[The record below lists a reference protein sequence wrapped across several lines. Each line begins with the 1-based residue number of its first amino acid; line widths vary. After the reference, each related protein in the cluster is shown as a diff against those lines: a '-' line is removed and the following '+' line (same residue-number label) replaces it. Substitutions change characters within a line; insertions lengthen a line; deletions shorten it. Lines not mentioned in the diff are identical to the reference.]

1 MNRQY
6 FLVFILSFLFIS
18 LQSFATENDYE
29 LHRLKA
35 QKYIEAKDWS
45 SAEGEAKA
53 MTEVDSANLEGWLMY
68 GIIEQRLEKNED
80 AAKAYHKYL
89 DLNPPADKAAAVRSR
104 LAEVETRNEKFKK
117 EVIAE
122 NQERYGSRSNG
133 IYLAYAPLYKPS
145 TSEVTGGDV
154 SSSFPFGG
162 QFTRMAFVL
171 MNDSGNVKT
180 FKALPASGT
189 STIYQNVGPAKLTT
203 WELYFEFNC
212 NLTEPYT
219 TTGQFSFYIPIH
231 FGTFMNSLKLNDG
244 SRNFSNM
251 GMEGASGI
259 GVQWFNRS
267 PITLSLTGLYHWGVG
282 LWDLTDDS
290 GSGTNGIQNS
300 SGDPVHGGNVGPE
313 VRVTLTYLFGYEKT
327 VAEKALGQ

>member
-1 MNRQY
+1 MRAKY
-6 FLVFILSFLFIS
+6 FLLGLLFLSS
-18 LQSFATENDYE
+18 HSFANENNFE

-35 QKYIEAKDWS
+35 QKYIESKDWA

-53 MTEVDSANLEGWLMY
+53 MTEADSANLEGWLMY
-68 GIIEQRLEKNED
+68 GIVEQRLEKNET
-80 AAKAYHKYL
+80 AAQAYHKYL
-89 DLNPPADKAAAVRSR
+89 ELNPPADKASAVRNR
-104 LAEVETRNEKFKK
+104 LVEVETRNEKVKK
-117 EVIAE
+117 QAIAE

-133 IYLAYAPLYKPS
+133 LFLAYSPLYKPS

-154 SSSFPFGG
+154 SSSYQFGG
-162 QFTRMAFVL
+162 QFNRMAIGL
-171 MNDSGNVKT
+171 MNDTGNVKT
-180 FKALPASGT
+180 FKALPATGN
-189 STIYQNVGPAKLTT
+189 STTYQSVGPAKLST
-203 WELYFEFNC
+203 WDLYFEFNY

-231 FGTFMNSLKLNDG
+231 FGAFTNSLKLNDG
-244 SRNFSNM
+244 SRTFSNM

-290 GSGTNGIQNS
+290 GSGTNGIQTS

-313 VRVTLTYLFGYEKT
+313 VRLTLTYLFGYEKS